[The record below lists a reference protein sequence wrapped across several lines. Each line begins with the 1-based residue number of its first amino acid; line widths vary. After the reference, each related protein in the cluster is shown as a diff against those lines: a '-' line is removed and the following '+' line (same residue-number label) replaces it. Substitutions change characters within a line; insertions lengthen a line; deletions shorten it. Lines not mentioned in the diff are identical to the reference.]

1 MTHSPAPPLSVR
13 QTWRALYSYIRPHR
27 AAIATGG
34 LLTLTGSA
42 AALAQ
47 PLAAKAL
54 VDALAADR
62 PYTTVLITL
71 TALVITGAVIQGSGQ
86 YLLERT
92 AESVVLTARQRLTTR
107 LLRLRIPEADRTE
120 PGDLLSRV
128 TSDTTLLRQVST
140 HSLVSGFTGAATLI
154 AAIVL
159 MGALDLVLLG
169 VALGV
174 IALSTA
180 ATTMLMPQIARAT
193 HAAQESVGSL
203 ASTLERSLG
212 ALRTVKASG
221 AEDRETTAV
230 HAAAHRAWTH
240 GAQAAR
246 WQALASSS
254 TGLAI
259 QTAFLAVLGTGG
271 ARVASG
277 AIEPS
282 TLVAFLLFL
291 FYLTAPVAQLIDAF
305 TQYHTGSAAI
315 ARITQAQQ
323 LEIEPAPDP
332 AARRPHTIPHPARVT
347 FQDVIFAYRDGP
359 PQVHRGVSFTV
370 PGPGLTALVGPS
382 GAGKTTVFALIER
395 FYNPTSGRILIDG
408 KDIRRWPLDQLRASI
423 GYVEQD
429 APVLAGT
436 LRDNLLLAAP
446 HTPDHAI
453 HQALRRTHLDTL
465 IDRLPQ
471 GLDTPVGHCG
481 SHLSGG
487 ERQRVAIARAFL
499 RQPRLLLLD
508 EATAHL
514 DAANEAVLHDI
525 IAEVARHTTVLVI
538 AHRLS
543 TVTMADHIL
552 VMEAGRVRAAGT
564 HHELIASDPLYAR
577 LAATQFPHHSGAG
590 QDHIARP
597 AARSQLLID

>member
-1 MTHSPAPPLSVR
+1 MTDSAATPSSVA

-27 AAIATGG
+27 AAVAAGG
-34 LLTLTGSA
+34 LLTLTGSG

-62 PYTTVLITL
+62 PYATVLIVL
-71 TALVITGAVIQGSGQ
+71 TALVVVGAVIQGGGQ
-86 YLLERT
+86 YILDLT
-92 AESVVLTARQRLTTR
+92 AESVVLTARQRLTSR

-120 PGDLLSRV
+120 LGDLLSRV

-140 HSLVSGFTGAATLI
+140 QSLVSGFTGAVSLL

-174 IALSTA
+174 ITISTA

-203 ASTLERSLG
+203 AATLERSLG

-221 AEDRETTAV
+221 AENRETTAV

-277 AIEPS
+277 AIEAS

-291 FYLTAPVAQLIDAF
+291 FYLTTPVAQLVDAF
-305 TQYHTGSAAI
+305 TQYQTGSAAV
-315 ARITQAQQ
+315 ARITQAQRM
-323 LEIEPAPDP
+323 EIEPAPDP
-332 AARRPHTIPHPARVT
+332 AAGSPLTAPHPVRVA
-347 FQDVIFAYRDGP
+347 FQDVVFSYRDGP
-359 PQVHRGVSFTV
+359 SQVHRGVSFTV
-370 PGPGLTALVGPS
+370 PSPGLTAFVGPS

-395 FYNPTSGRILIDG
+395 FYDPISGRIVIDG
-408 KDIRRWPLDQLRASI
+408 KDIRDWPLDQLRASI

-446 HTPDHAI
+446 RTPDHAV
-453 HQALRRTHLDTL
+453 HEALRRTHLDTL
-465 IDRLPQ
+465 VDRLPQ
-471 GLDTPVGHCG
+471 GLDTIVGHRG
-481 SHLSGG
+481 SNLSGG
-487 ERQRVAIARAFL
+487 ERQRVAIARALL

-508 EATAHL
+508 EVTAHL
-514 DAANEAVLHDI
+514 DAANEAALRDI
-525 IAEVARHTTVLVI
+525 IADVALTTTVLVI

-543 TVTMADHIL
+543 TVMMADQIL
-552 VMEAGRVRAAGT
+552 VMEAGRVRAAGP
-564 HHELIASDPLYAR
+564 HHELMASDPLYAR
-577 LAATQFPHHSGAG
+577 LAATQFGTVKG
-590 QDHIARP
+590 TV
-597 AARSQLLID
+597 